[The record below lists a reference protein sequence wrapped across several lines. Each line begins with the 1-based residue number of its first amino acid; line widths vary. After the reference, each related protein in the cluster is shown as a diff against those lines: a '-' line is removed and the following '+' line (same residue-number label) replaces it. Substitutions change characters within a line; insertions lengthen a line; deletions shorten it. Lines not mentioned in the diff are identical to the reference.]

1 MKVFFSFILLFFAIF
16 IKAESIKVDGILD
29 EPEWENAFSINEFY
43 QTSPF
48 NLKKSKDETVAYIFS
63 NKDGIYV
70 GFINKQTNASMLS
83 KKTLRDE
90 MTSLSDKNSVNIDFD
105 GDGNKAYILAI
116 NLGDSYFDAIKI
128 KTGDFK
134 TDWDGDWIAKTKR
147 YDGYWVSEFYLPWNL
162 VLMNQ
167 PKGNKRKIKYSVAR
181 YRAKEQIW
189 VASSG
194 STASRPDFFEKLD
207 SLEIANYTKSR
218 LNFFPYVSSNQN
230 SITKFNDNKI
240 GAEIFYNSGT
250 GTQINATF
258 NPDFGQAESDDVV
271 INFSAQETFYSEK
284 RAFFNESQSLFN
296 INNYDRYSVMN
307 TRRIG
312 SAPSYDC
319 EEENDSVEC
328 EDVKKNYSD
337 IDYAIRYTQKK
348 GKTELGF
355 FTAQEHD
362 ESFSIG
368 RNFYAIRSRT
378 DFGNKTLGYM
388 MTHVDDDFN
397 NSTATVNVIDYVSV
411 KSDQLTYFT
420 DLLFSEK
427 NDDSKF
433 GYRSQFNFQPS
444 NFSFISGSVLYFDK
458 DFQLNDFGYLRRADW
473 IHVGLGGGRLKKIDF
488 QENSAI
494 DQFEFGFDLNYDS
507 DTVGNSNPLR
517 FDNKNA
523 IIFKDTSKLIF
534 EFGIKT
540 SGKNTT
546 ITRKNPDF
554 PFVKIKKKKN
564 ITLDF
569 EAINYKFW
577 TYDWRISF
585 EQGDKYN
592 SWDSNGYK
600 REFYKI
606 AGSYFPNDNLK
617 INLQYR
623 VRKENEWLIWSE
635 DNKFGLYDS
644 QQDTVSVGLNW
655 FSGNKHEVRLKSQ
668 FVALQA
674 DNPRSLV
681 SDKQGYLYNSNE
693 SLKPFT
699 QGVVSFQIRY
709 KYEIAPLSY
718 IYLVYSKGGSNFE
731 EDENYSKSEIFNQ
744 PWNNPSDEVYSIKFR
759 LKY

>member
-1 MKVFFSFILLFFAIF
+1 MKRFFLTTLLFSAIL
-16 IKAESIKVDGILD
+16 IKAESIVIDGILD
-29 EPEWENAFSINEFY
+29 EPEWANAFSISEFY

-48 NLKKSKDETVAYIFS
+48 NLQKSEGETLVYIFS
-63 NKDGIYV
+63 NEDGIYV
-70 GFINKQTNASMLS
+70 GFINKQSNSSMLS

-90 MTSLSDKNSVNIDFD
+90 MTSLSDKNSINIDFD

-116 NLGDSYFDAIKI
+116 NLGDSLFDAIKI

-147 YDGYWVSEFYLPWNL
+147 HDGYWVSEFYLPWNL

-167 PKGNKRKIKYSVAR
+167 PAGNKRTIKYSVLR
-181 YRAKEQIW
+181 YKANEQIW
-189 VASSG
+189 VSSTG
-194 STASRPDFFEKLD
+194 SMASRPDYFEKLD
-207 SLEIANYTKSR
+207 SLEIANYTKSK

-230 SITKFNDNKI
+230 SITKFEDNKI

-250 GTQINATF
+250 GKQINATF

-271 INFSAQETFYSEK
+271 INFSARETFYSEK
-284 RAFFNESQSLFN
+284 RAFFNENQSLFN
-296 INNYDRYSVMN
+296 INNYDRYTVMN

-312 SAPSYDC
+312 SAPSYKC
-319 EEENDSVEC
+319 SEEENIDEC
-328 EDVKKNYSD
+328 ENSKKNYSD
-337 IDYAIRYTQKK
+337 IDYALRYSQKT

-355 FTAQEHD
+355 FTARETD
-362 ESFSIG
+362 ESFSVG
-368 RNFYAIRSRT
+368 RNFYALRSRT
-378 DFGNKTLGYM
+378 DLGNKTLGYM
-388 MTHVDDDFN
+388 LTHVDDSFN
-397 NSTATVNVIDYVSV
+397 NKTASVSVIDYVNV

-427 NDDSKF
+427 DDDSRF
-433 GYRSQFNFQPS
+433 GYRSQFNYQPS
-444 NFSFISGSVLYFDK
+444 NFSYISGSILYFDEN
-458 DFQLNDFGYLRRADW
+458 FQLNDFGYLRRADW
-473 IHVGLGGGRLKKIDF
+473 IHIGLGGGLKQLNFSKESPINQIDINVDF
-488 QENSAI
+488 
-494 DQFEFGFDLNYDS
+494 NYDA
-507 DTVGNSNPLR
+507 DTNGNSNPIR
-517 FDNKNA
+517 IDQKNE
-523 IIFKDTSKLIF
+523 ITFKDTSKLKF
-534 EFGIKT
+534 DFGIKT

-569 EAINYKFW
+569 EAVNYKFW

-585 EQGDKYN
+585 EKGDKYN
-592 SWDSNGYK
+592 SWNSDGYK

-623 VRKENEWLIWSE
+623 VRKENEWLIWTE

-644 QQDTVSVGLNW
+644 EQDTVSIGLNW
-655 FSGNKHEVRLKSQ
+655 FSGNKHEIRLKSQ

-674 DNPRSLV
+674 DNPESLI
-681 SDKQGYLYNSNE
+681 SDNGGYLYDSDD
-693 SLKPFT
+693 LIKPFT
-699 QGVVSFQIRY
+699 QGVVSFQVRY

-718 IYLVYSKGGSNFE
+718 LYLVYSKGGTSYD
-731 EDENYSKSEIFNQ
+731 EDEDYSKSDIFNQ

>member
-1 MKVFFSFILLFFAIF
+1 MKRFFLTTLLFSTIL
-16 IKAESIKVDGILD
+16 IKAESIVIDGILD
-29 EPEWENAFSINEFY
+29 EPEWTNAYSISEFY

-48 NLKKSKDETVAYIFS
+48 NLQKSQGETLVYIFS
-63 NKDGIYV
+63 NEDGVYV
-70 GFINKQTNASMLS
+70 GFINKQSNSSMLS

-90 MTSLSDKNSVNIDFD
+90 MTSLSDKNSINIDFD
-105 GDGNKAYILAI
+105 GDGNKAYILAV
-116 NLGDSYFDAIKI
+116 NLGDSLFDAIKI
-128 KTGDFK
+128 KTGNFK

-147 YDGYWVSEFYLPWNL
+147 HDGYWVSEFYLPWNL

-167 PKGNKRKIKYSVAR
+167 PAGNKRTIKYSVLR
-181 YRAKEQIW
+181 YKAKEQIW
-189 VASSG
+189 VSSSG
-194 STASRPDFFEKLD
+194 SMANRPDFFEKLD
-207 SLEIANYTKSR
+207 SLEIANYTKSK

-230 SITKFNDNKI
+230 SITKFEDNKI

-250 GTQINATF
+250 GKQINATF

-284 RAFFNESQSLFN
+284 RAFFNENQSLFN
-296 INNYDRYSVMN
+296 INNYDRYTVMN

-312 SAPSYDC
+312 SAPSYKC
-319 EEENDSVEC
+319 SEEDNIDEC
-328 EDVKKNYSD
+328 ENSKKNYSD
-337 IDYAIRYTQKK
+337 IDYALRYSQKT

-355 FTAQEHD
+355 FAARETD
-362 ESFSIG
+362 ESFSVG
-368 RNFYAIRSRT
+368 RNFYALRSRT
-378 DFGNKTLGYM
+378 DLGNKTLGYM
-388 MTHVDDDFN
+388 LTHVDDSFN
-397 NSTATVNVIDYVSV
+397 NKTASVSVIDYVNV

-427 NDDSKF
+427 DDDSRF
-433 GYRSQFNFQPS
+433 GYRSQFNYQPS
-444 NFSFISGSVLYFDK
+444 NFSYISGSILYFDEN
-458 DFQLNDFGYLRRADW
+458 FQLNDFGYLKRADW
-473 IHVGLGGGRLKKIDF
+473 IHVGLGGGLKKINF
-488 QENSAI
+488 SKESPI
-494 DQFEFGFDLNYDS
+494 DQIDINVDFNYDA
-507 DTVGNSNPLR
+507 DTNGNSNPIR
-517 FDNKNA
+517 IDQKNE
-523 IIFKDTSKLIF
+523 ITFKDTSKLKF
-534 EFGIKT
+534 DFGIKT

-569 EAINYKFW
+569 EAVNYKFW

-585 EQGDKYN
+585 EKGDKYN
-592 SWDSNGYK
+592 SWNSDGYK

-623 VRKENEWLIWSE
+623 IRKENEWLIWTE

-644 QQDTVSVGLNW
+644 EQDTVSIGLNW
-655 FSGNKHEVRLKSQ
+655 FSGNKHEIRLKSQ
-668 FVALQA
+668 FIALQA
-674 DNPRSLV
+674 DNPQSLI
-681 SDKQGYLYNSNE
+681 SDSGGYLYDSDD
-693 SLKPFT
+693 LIKPFT
-699 QGVVSFQIRY
+699 QGVVSFQVRY

-718 IYLVYSKGGSNFE
+718 LYLVYSKGGTSYD
-731 EDENYSKSEIFNQ
+731 EDEDYSKSEIFNQ

>member
-1 MKVFFSFILLFFAIF
+1 MKRFFLTTLLFSTIL
-16 IKAESIKVDGILD
+16 IKAESIVIDGILD
-29 EPEWENAFSINEFY
+29 EPEWTNAFSINDFY

-48 NLKKSKDETVAYIFS
+48 NLQKSQGETLVYIFS
-63 NKDGIYV
+63 NEDGIYV
-70 GFINKQTNASMLS
+70 GFINKQSNSSMLS

-90 MTSLSDKNSVNIDFD
+90 MTSLSDKNSINIDFD
-105 GDGNKAYILAI
+105 GDGNKAYILSV
-116 NLGDSYFDAIKI
+116 NLGDSLFDAIKI

-134 TDWDGDWIAKTKR
+134 KDWDGDWIAKTKR
-147 YDGYWVSEFYLPWNL
+147 HYGYWVSEFYLPWNL

-167 PKGNKRKIKYSVAR
+167 PKGEKRTIKYSVLR
-181 YRAKEQIW
+181 YKAKEQIW
-189 VASSG
+189 VSSSG
-194 STASRPDFFEKLD
+194 SMASRPDYFEKLD
-207 SLEIANYTKSR
+207 SLEIANYTKSK

-230 SITKFNDNKI
+230 SVTKFDDNKI
-240 GAEIFYNSGT
+240 GAEIFYNTGT
-250 GTQINATF
+250 GKQINATF

-284 RAFFNESQSLFN
+284 RAFFNENQSLFN
-296 INNYDRYSVMN
+296 INNYDRYTVMN

-312 SAPSYDC
+312 SAPSYKC
-319 EEENDSVEC
+319 SEEDNIDEC
-328 EDVKKNYSD
+328 ENSKKNYSD
-337 IDYAIRYTQKK
+337 IDYAFRYSQKT

-355 FTAQEHD
+355 FAAREAD
-362 ESFSIG
+362 ESFSVG
-368 RNFYAIRSRT
+368 KNFYALRSRT

-388 MTHVDDDFN
+388 LTHVDDSFN
-397 NSTATVNVIDYVSV
+397 NSTATVNVIDYVNV

-427 NDDSKF
+427 EDDSRF
-433 GYRSQFNFQPS
+433 GYRSQFNYQPS
-444 NFSFISGSVLYFDK
+444 NFSYISGSILYFDEN
-458 DFQLNDFGYLRRADW
+458 FQLNDFGYLKRADW
-473 IHVGLGGGRLKKIDF
+473 IHIGLGGGFKQVNFSNESSINQIDM
-488 QENSAI
+488 N
-494 DQFEFGFDLNYDS
+494 FDFNYDS
-507 DTVGNSNPLR
+507 DTNGNSNPIR
-517 FDNKNA
+517 IDQKNE
-523 IIFKDTSKLIF
+523 ITFKDTSKLKF
-534 EFGIKT
+534 DFGIKT

-554 PFVKIKKKKN
+554 PFIKINKKKN

-569 EAINYKFW
+569 EAANYKFW

-585 EQGDKYN
+585 EKGDKYN
-592 SWDSNGYK
+592 SWNSEGYK

-623 VRKENEWLIWSE
+623 IRKENEWLIWTE

-644 QQDTVSVGLNW
+644 EQDTFSMGLNW
-655 FSGNKHEVRLKSQ
+655 FSGNKHEIRLKSQ

-674 DNPRSLV
+674 DNPQSLI
-681 SDKQGYLYNSNE
+681 SDNAGYLYE
-693 SLKPFT
+693 SDELIKPFA
-699 QGVVSFQIRY
+699 QGVVSFQVRY

-718 IYLVYSKGGSNFE
+718 LYLVYSKGGTSYD
-731 EDENYSKSEIFNQ
+731 EDEDYSKSEIFNQ

>member
-284 RAFFNESQSLFN
+284 RAFFNENQSLFN

-473 IHVGLGGGRLKKIDF
+473 IHVGLGGGSKKIDF

-523 IIFKDTSKLIF
+523 IIFKDTSKLKF

-681 SDKQGYLYNSNE
+681 SDKQGYLYDSNE

>member
-1 MKVFFSFILLFFAIF
+1 MKRFFLTTLLFSTILVE
-16 IKAESIKVDGILD
+16 AESMVIDGVLD
-29 EPEWENAFSINEFY
+29 EPEWANAFSISEFY

-48 NLKKSKDETVAYIFS
+48 NLQKSEGETLVYIFS
-63 NKDGIYV
+63 NEDGIYV
-70 GFINKQTNASMLS
+70 GFINKQSNSSMLS

-90 MTSLSDKNSVNIDFD
+90 MTSLSDKNSINIDFD
-105 GDGNKAYILAI
+105 GDGNKAYILAV
-116 NLGDSYFDAIKI
+116 NLGDSLFDAIKI

-147 YDGYWVSEFYLPWNL
+147 HDGYWVSEFYLPWNL

-167 PKGNKRKIKYSVAR
+167 PKGDKRTIKYSVLR
-181 YRAKEQIW
+181 YKAKEQIW
-189 VASSG
+189 VSSSG
-194 STASRPDFFEKLD
+194 SMASRPDYFEKLD
-207 SLEIANYTKSR
+207 SLEIANYTKSK

-230 SITKFNDNKI
+230 SVTKFDDNKI
-240 GAEIFYNSGT
+240 GAEIFYNTGT
-250 GTQINATF
+250 GKQINATF

-284 RAFFNESQSLFN
+284 RAFFNENQSLFN
-296 INNYDRYSVMN
+296 INNYDRYTVMN

-312 SAPSYDC
+312 SAPSYKC
-319 EEENDSVEC
+319 SEEDNIDEC
-328 EDVKKNYSD
+328 ENSKKNYSD
-337 IDYAIRYTQKK
+337 IDYAFRYSQKT

-355 FTAQEHD
+355 FAAREAD
-362 ESFSIG
+362 ESFSVG
-368 RNFYAIRSRT
+368 RNFYALRSRT
-378 DFGNKTLGYM
+378 DLGNKTLGYM
-388 MTHVDDDFN
+388 LTHVDDSFN
-397 NSTATVNVIDYVSV
+397 NKSASVSVIDYVNV

-427 NDDSKF
+427 DDDSRF
-433 GYRSQFNFQPS
+433 GYRSQFNYQPS
-444 NFSFISGSVLYFDK
+444 NFSYVSGSILYFDEN
-458 DFQLNDFGYLRRADW
+458 FQLNDFGYLRRADW
-473 IHVGLGGGRLKKIDF
+473 IHVGLGGGLKQINFSKESPVDQIDMNVDF
-488 QENSAI
+488 
-494 DQFEFGFDLNYDS
+494 NYDA
-507 DTVGNSNPLR
+507 DTNGNSNPIR
-517 FDNKNA
+517 IDQKNE
-523 IIFKDTSKLIF
+523 ITFKDTSKLKF
-534 EFGIKT
+534 DFGIKT

-554 PFVKIKKKKN
+554 PFIKINKKKN

-569 EAINYKFW
+569 EAANYKFW

-585 EQGDKYN
+585 EKGDKYN
-592 SWDSNGYK
+592 SWNSEGYK

-623 VRKENEWLIWSE
+623 IRKENEWLIWTE

-644 QQDTVSVGLNW
+644 EQDTFSMGLNW
-655 FSGNKHEVRLKSQ
+655 FSGNKHEIRLKSQ

-674 DNPRSLV
+674 DNPQSLI
-681 SDKQGYLYNSNE
+681 SDNAGYLYE
-693 SLKPFT
+693 SDELIKPFA
-699 QGVVSFQIRY
+699 QGVVSFQVRY

-718 IYLVYSKGGSNFE
+718 LYLVYSKGGTSYD
-731 EDENYSKSEIFNQ
+731 EDEDYSKSEIFNQ

>member
-1 MKVFFSFILLFFAIF
+1 MKRFFLTTLLFSTILM
-16 IKAESIKVDGILD
+16 KAESMVIDGVLD
-29 EPEWENAFSINEFY
+29 EPEWANAFSISEFY

-48 NLKKSKDETVAYIFS
+48 NLQKSQGETLVYIFS
-63 NKDGIYV
+63 NEDGIYV
-70 GFINKQTNASMLS
+70 GFINKQSNSSMLS

-90 MTSLSDKNSVNIDFD
+90 MTSLSDKNSINIDFD
-105 GDGNKAYILAI
+105 GDGNKAYILAV
-116 NLGDSYFDAIKI
+116 NLGDSLFDAIKI

-134 TDWDGDWIAKTKR
+134 TDWDGDWIAKTKKH
-147 YDGYWVSEFYLPWNL
+147 DGYWVSEFYLPWNL

-167 PKGNKRKIKYSVAR
+167 PAGNKRTIKYSVLR
-181 YRAKEQIW
+181 YKAKEQIW
-189 VASSG
+189 VSSSG
-194 STASRPDFFEKLD
+194 SMASRPDYFEKLD
-207 SLEIANYTKSR
+207 SLEIANYTKSK

-230 SITKFNDNKI
+230 SITKFEDNKI

-250 GTQINATF
+250 GKQINATF

-284 RAFFNESQSLFN
+284 RAFFNENQSLFN
-296 INNYDRYSVMN
+296 INNYDRYTVMN

-312 SAPSYDC
+312 SAPSYKC
-319 EEENDSVEC
+319 SEEDNIDEC
-328 EDVKKNYSD
+328 ENSKKNYSD
-337 IDYAIRYTQKK
+337 IDYALRYSQKT

-355 FTAQEHD
+355 FAARETD

-368 RNFYAIRSRT
+368 RNFYALRSRI
-378 DFGNKTLGYM
+378 DLGNKTLGYM
-388 MTHVDDDFN
+388 LTHVDDSFN
-397 NSTATVNVIDYVSV
+397 NKTASVSVIDYVNV

-427 NDDSKF
+427 DDDSRF
-433 GYRSQFNFQPS
+433 GYRSQFNYQPS
-444 NFSFISGSVLYFDK
+444 NFSYISGSILYFDEN
-458 DFQLNDFGYLRRADW
+458 FQLNDFGYLRRADW
-473 IHVGLGGGRLKKIDF
+473 IHVGLGGGLKQINFSKESPINQIDINVDF
-488 QENSAI
+488 
-494 DQFEFGFDLNYDS
+494 NYDA
-507 DTVGNSNPLR
+507 DTNGNSNPIR
-517 FDNKNA
+517 IDQKNE
-523 IIFKDTSKLIF
+523 ITFKDTSKLKF
-534 EFGIKT
+534 DFGIKT

-569 EAINYKFW
+569 EAVNYKFW

-585 EQGDKYN
+585 EKGDKYN
-592 SWDSNGYK
+592 SWNSDGYK

-623 VRKENEWLIWSE
+623 IRKENEWLIWTE

-644 QQDTVSVGLNW
+644 EQDTVSIGLNW
-655 FSGNKHEVRLKSQ
+655 FSGNKHEIRLKSQ

-674 DNPRSLV
+674 DNPQSLI
-681 SDKQGYLYNSNE
+681 SDNGGYLYDSDD
-693 SLKPFT
+693 LIKPFT
-699 QGVVSFQIRY
+699 QGVVSFQVRY

-718 IYLVYSKGGSNFE
+718 LYLVYSKGGTSYD
-731 EDENYSKSEIFNQ
+731 EDEDYSKSEIFNQ

>member
-1 MKVFFSFILLFFAIF
+1 MKRFFLTTLLFSTIL
-16 IKAESIKVDGILD
+16 IKAESIVIDGILD
-29 EPEWENAFSINEFY
+29 EPEWTNAYSISEFY

-48 NLKKSKDETVAYIFS
+48 NLQKSQDETLVYIFS
-63 NKDGIYV
+63 NEDGIYV
-70 GFINKQTNASMLS
+70 GFINKQSNSSMLS

-90 MTSLSDKNSVNIDFD
+90 MTSLSDKNSINIDFD
-105 GDGNKAYILAI
+105 GDGNKAYILAV
-116 NLGDSYFDAIKI
+116 NLGDSLFDAIKI

-147 YDGYWVSEFYLPWNL
+147 HDGYWVSEFYLPWNL

-167 PKGNKRKIKYSVAR
+167 PAGDKRTIKYSVLR
-181 YRAKEQIW
+181 YKAKEQIW
-189 VASSG
+189 VSSSG
-194 STASRPDFFEKLD
+194 SMASRPDYFEKLD
-207 SLEIANYTKSR
+207 SLEIANYTKSK

-230 SITKFNDNKI
+230 SVTKFEDNKI

-250 GTQINATF
+250 GKQINATF

-284 RAFFNESQSLFN
+284 RAFFNENQSLFN
-296 INNYDRYSVMN
+296 INNYDRYTVMN

-312 SAPSYDC
+312 SAPSYKC
-319 EEENDSVEC
+319 SEEENIDEC
-328 EDVKKNYSD
+328 ENSKKNYSD
-337 IDYAIRYTQKK
+337 IDYALRYSQKT

-355 FTAQEHD
+355 FTAREAD
-362 ESFSIG
+362 EPFSVG
-368 RNFYAIRSRT
+368 RNFYALRSRT

-388 MTHVDDDFN
+388 LTHVDDSFN
-397 NSTATVNVIDYVSV
+397 NSSATVNVIDYVNV

-427 NDDSKF
+427 DDDSRF
-433 GYRSQFNFQPS
+433 GYRSQFNYQPS
-444 NFSFISGSVLYFDK
+444 NFSYISGSILYFDEN
-458 DFQLNDFGYLRRADW
+458 FQLNDFGYLRRADW
-473 IHVGLGGGRLKKIDF
+473 IHVGLGGGLKQINFSKESPVDQIDMNVDF
-488 QENSAI
+488 
-494 DQFEFGFDLNYDS
+494 NYDA
-507 DTVGNSNPLR
+507 DTNGNSNPIR
-517 FDNKNA
+517 IDQKNE
-523 IIFKDTSKLIF
+523 ITFKDTSKLKF
-534 EFGIKT
+534 DFGIKT

-569 EAINYKFW
+569 EAVNYKFW

-585 EQGDKYN
+585 EKGDKYN
-592 SWDSNGYK
+592 SWNSDGYK

-623 VRKENEWLIWSE
+623 IRKENEWLIWTE

-644 QQDTVSVGLNW
+644 EQDTVSIGLNW
-655 FSGNKHEVRLKSQ
+655 FSGNKHEIRLKSQ

-674 DNPRSLV
+674 DNPQSLI
-681 SDKQGYLYNSNE
+681 SDSGGYLYDSDD
-693 SLKPFT
+693 LIKPFT
-699 QGVVSFQIRY
+699 QGVVSFQVRY

-718 IYLVYSKGGSNFE
+718 LYLVYSKGGTSYD
-731 EDENYSKSEIFNQ
+731 EDEDYSKSEIFNQ

>member
-271 INFSAQETFYSEK
+271 INFSSQETFYSEK

-523 IIFKDTSKLIF
+523 IIFKDTSKLKF

-681 SDKQGYLYNSNE
+681 SDKQGYLYDSNE

>member
-70 GFINKQTNASMLS
+70 GFINKQSNTSMLS

-90 MTSLSDKNSVNIDFD
+90 ITSLSDKNSINIDFD

-284 RAFFNESQSLFN
+284 RAFFNENQSLFN

-473 IHVGLGGGRLKKIDF
+473 IHVGLGGGSKKIDF

-523 IIFKDTSKLIF
+523 IIFKDTSKLKF

-681 SDKQGYLYNSNE
+681 SDKQGYLYDSNE

>member
-1 MKVFFSFILLFFAIF
+1 MKRFFLTTLLFSAIL
-16 IKAESIKVDGILD
+16 IKAESIVIDGILD
-29 EPEWENAFSINEFY
+29 EPEWANAFSISEFY

-48 NLKKSKDETVAYIFS
+48 NLQKSEGETLVYIFS
-63 NKDGIYV
+63 NEDGIYV
-70 GFINKQTNASMLS
+70 GFINKQSNSSMLS

-90 MTSLSDKNSVNIDFD
+90 MTSLSDKNSINIDFD
-105 GDGNKAYILAI
+105 GDGNKAYILAV
-116 NLGDSYFDAIKI
+116 NLGDSLFDAIKI

-134 TDWDGDWIAKTKR
+134 TDWDGDWVAKTKKH
-147 YDGYWVSEFYLPWNL
+147 DGYWVSEFYLPWNL

-167 PKGNKRKIKYSVAR
+167 PKGNKRTIKYSVLR
-181 YRAKEQIW
+181 YKAKEQIW
-189 VASSG
+189 VSSSG
-194 STASRPDFFEKLD
+194 SMASRPDYFEKLD
-207 SLEIANYTKSR
+207 SLEIANYTKSK

-230 SITKFNDNKI
+230 SITKFEDNKI

-250 GTQINATF
+250 GKQINATF

-271 INFSAQETFYSEK
+271 INFSARETFYSEK
-284 RAFFNESQSLFN
+284 RAFFNENQSLFN
-296 INNYDRYSVMN
+296 INNYDRYAVMN

-312 SAPSYDC
+312 SAPSYKC
-319 EEENDSVEC
+319 SEEENIDEC
-328 EDVKKNYSD
+328 ENSKKNYSD
-337 IDYAIRYTQKK
+337 IDYALRYSQKT

-355 FTAQEHD
+355 FTARETD
-362 ESFSIG
+362 ESFSVG
-368 RNFYAIRSRT
+368 RNFYALRSRT
-378 DFGNKTLGYM
+378 DLGNKTLGYM
-388 MTHVDDDFN
+388 LTHVDDSFN
-397 NSTATVNVIDYVSV
+397 NKTASVSVIDYVNV

-427 NDDSKF
+427 DDDSRF
-433 GYRSQFNFQPS
+433 GYRSQFNYQPS
-444 NFSFISGSVLYFDK
+444 NFSYISGSILYFDEN
-458 DFQLNDFGYLRRADW
+458 FQLNDFGYLRRADW
-473 IHVGLGGGRLKKIDF
+473 IHIGLGGGLKQINFSKESPINQIDINVDF
-488 QENSAI
+488 
-494 DQFEFGFDLNYDS
+494 NYDA
-507 DTVGNSNPLR
+507 DTNGNSNPIR
-517 FDNKNA
+517 IDQKNE
-523 IIFKDTSKLIF
+523 ITFKDTSKLKF
-534 EFGIKT
+534 DFGIKT

-569 EAINYKFW
+569 EAVNYKFW

-585 EQGDKYN
+585 EKGDKYN
-592 SWDSNGYK
+592 SWNSDGYK

-623 VRKENEWLIWSE
+623 VRKENEWLIWTE

-644 QQDTVSVGLNW
+644 EQDTVSIGLNW
-655 FSGNKHEVRLKSQ
+655 FSGNRHEIRLKSQ

-674 DNPRSLV
+674 DNPQSLI
-681 SDKQGYLYNSNE
+681 SDNGGYLYDSDD
-693 SLKPFT
+693 LIKPFT
-699 QGVVSFQIRY
+699 QGVVSFQVRY

-718 IYLVYSKGGSNFE
+718 LYLVYSKGGTSYD
-731 EDENYSKSEIFNQ
+731 EDEDYSKSDIFNQ

>member
-1 MKVFFSFILLFFAIF
+1 MKRFFLTTLLFSTILVE
-16 IKAESIKVDGILD
+16 AESIVIDGVLD
-29 EPEWENAFSINEFY
+29 EPEWANAFSISEFY

-48 NLKKSKDETVAYIFS
+48 NLQKSEGETLVYIFS
-63 NKDGIYV
+63 NEDGIYV
-70 GFINKQTNASMLS
+70 GFINKQSNSSMLS

-90 MTSLSDKNSVNIDFD
+90 MTSLSDKNSINIDFD
-105 GDGNKAYILAI
+105 GDGNKAYILAV
-116 NLGDSYFDAIKI
+116 NLGDSLFDAIKI

-167 PKGNKRKIKYSVAR
+167 PKGDKRTIKYSVLR
-181 YRAKEQIW
+181 YKAKEQIW
-189 VASSG
+189 VSSSG
-194 STASRPDFFEKLD
+194 SMASRPDYFEKLD
-207 SLEIANYTKSR
+207 SLEIANYTKSK
-218 LNFFPYVSSNQN
+218 LNFFPYVSSNHN
-230 SITKFNDNKI
+230 SVTKFEDNKI
-240 GAEIFYNSGT
+240 GAEVFYNSGT
-250 GTQINATF
+250 GKQINATF

-284 RAFFNESQSLFN
+284 RAFFNENQSLFN

-312 SAPSYDC
+312 SAPGYRCS
-319 EEENDSVEC
+319 EEEDIDEC
-328 EDVKKNYSD
+328 ENSKKNYSD
-337 IDYAIRYTQKK
+337 IDYALRYSQKT

-355 FTAQEHD
+355 FAARETD
-362 ESFSIG
+362 ESFSAG
-368 RNFYAIRSRT
+368 RSFYALRTRT
-378 DFGNKTLGYM
+378 DLGNKTIGYM
-388 MTHVDDDFN
+388 LTHVDDSFN
-397 NSTATVNVIDYVSV
+397 NKTASVNVIDYVNV

-427 NDDSKF
+427 DDDSRF
-433 GYRSQFNFQPS
+433 GYRSQFNYQPS
-444 NFSFISGSVLYFDK
+444 NFSYLSGSILYFDEN
-458 DFQLNDFGYLRRADW
+458 FQLNDFGYLRRADW
-473 IHVGLGGGRLKKIDF
+473 IHIGLGGGFKQIDF
-488 QENSAI
+488 SKDSPVNQI
-494 DQFEFGFDLNYDS
+494 DINFDFNYDS
-507 DTVGNSNPLR
+507 DTNGNSNPIR
-517 FDNKNA
+517 IDQKNE
-523 IIFKDTSKLIF
+523 ITFKDTSKLKF
-534 EFGIKT
+534 DFGIKT

-554 PFVKIKKKKN
+554 PFVKIKNKKN

-569 EAINYKFW
+569 EAVNYKFW
-577 TYDWRISF
+577 TYDWRMSF
-585 EQGDKYN
+585 EKGEKYN
-592 SWDSNGYK
+592 SWNSDGYK

-623 VRKENEWLIWSE
+623 IRKENEWLIWTE

-644 QQDTVSVGLNW
+644 EQDTVSIGLNW
-655 FSGNKHEVRLKSQ
+655 FSGNKHEIRLKSQ

-674 DNPRSLV
+674 DNPQSLI
-681 SDKQGYLYNSNE
+681 SDNGGYLYE
-693 SLKPFT
+693 SDDLVKPFT
-699 QGVVSFQIRY
+699 QGVVSFQVRY

-718 IYLVYSKGGSNFE
+718 LYLVYSKGGTNYD
-731 EDENYSKSEIFNQ
+731 EDEKFSKSEIFNQ

>member
-250 GTQINATF
+250 GTQINTTF

-284 RAFFNESQSLFN
+284 RAFFNENQSLFN

-473 IHVGLGGGRLKKIDF
+473 IHVGLGGGSKKIDF

-523 IIFKDTSKLIF
+523 IIFKDTSKLKF

-681 SDKQGYLYNSNE
+681 SDKQGYLYDSNE

>member
-1 MKVFFSFILLFFAIF
+1 MKRFFLTTLLFSTIL
-16 IKAESIKVDGILD
+16 IKAESIVIDGILD
-29 EPEWENAFSINEFY
+29 EPEWTNAYSISEFY

-48 NLKKSKDETVAYIFS
+48 NLQKSQDETLVYIFS
-63 NKDGIYV
+63 NEDGIYV
-70 GFINKQTNASMLS
+70 GFINKQSNSSMLS

-90 MTSLSDKNSVNIDFD
+90 MTSLSDKNSINIDFD
-105 GDGNKAYILAI
+105 GDGNKAYILAV
-116 NLGDSYFDAIKI
+116 NLGDSLFDAIKI

-147 YDGYWVSEFYLPWNL
+147 HDGYWVSEFYLPWNL

-167 PKGNKRKIKYSVAR
+167 PAGDKRTIKYSVLR
-181 YRAKEQIW
+181 YKAKEQIW
-189 VASSG
+189 VSSSG
-194 STASRPDFFEKLD
+194 SMASRPDYFEKLD
-207 SLEIANYTKSR
+207 SLEIANYTKSK

-230 SITKFNDNKI
+230 SVTKFDDNKI

-250 GTQINATF
+250 GKQINATF

-271 INFSAQETFYSEK
+271 INFSARETFYSEK
-284 RAFFNESQSLFN
+284 RAFFNENQSLFN
-296 INNYDRYSVMN
+296 INNYDRYTVMN

-312 SAPSYDC
+312 SAPSYKC
-319 EEENDSVEC
+319 SEEDNIDEC
-328 EDVKKNYSD
+328 ENSKKNYSD
-337 IDYAIRYTQKK
+337 IDYALRYSQKT

-355 FTAQEHD
+355 FTARETD
-362 ESFSIG
+362 ESFSVG
-368 RNFYAIRSRT
+368 RNFYALRSRT
-378 DFGNKTLGYM
+378 DLGNKTLGYM
-388 MTHVDDDFN
+388 LTHVDDSFN
-397 NSTATVNVIDYVSV
+397 NKTASVSVIDYVNV

-427 NDDSKF
+427 DDDSRF
-433 GYRSQFNFQPS
+433 GYRSQFNYQPS
-444 NFSFISGSVLYFDK
+444 NFSYISGSILYFDEN
-458 DFQLNDFGYLRRADW
+458 FQLNDFGYLRRADW
-473 IHVGLGGGRLKKIDF
+473 IHVGLGGGLKQINFSKESPVDQIDMNVDF
-488 QENSAI
+488 
-494 DQFEFGFDLNYDS
+494 NYDA
-507 DTVGNSNPLR
+507 DTNGNSNPIR
-517 FDNKNA
+517 IDQKNE
-523 IIFKDTSKLIF
+523 ITFKDTSKLKF
-534 EFGIKT
+534 DFGIKT

-569 EAINYKFW
+569 EAVNYKFW

-585 EQGDKYN
+585 EKGDKYN
-592 SWDSNGYK
+592 SWNSDGYK

-623 VRKENEWLIWSE
+623 IRKENEWLIWTE

-644 QQDTVSVGLNW
+644 EQDTVSIGLNW
-655 FSGNKHEVRLKSQ
+655 FSGNKHEIRLKSQ

-674 DNPRSLV
+674 DNPQSLI
-681 SDKQGYLYNSNE
+681 SDSGGYLYDSDD
-693 SLKPFT
+693 LIKPFT
-699 QGVVSFQIRY
+699 QGVVSFQVRY

-718 IYLVYSKGGSNFE
+718 LYLVYSKGGTSYD
-731 EDENYSKSEIFNQ
+731 EDEDYSKSDIFNQ

>member
-70 GFINKQTNASMLS
+70 GFINKQSNASMLS

-284 RAFFNESQSLFN
+284 RAFFNENQSLFN

-473 IHVGLGGGRLKKIDF
+473 IHVGLGGGSKKIDF

-507 DTVGNSNPLR
+507 DTGGNSNPLR

-523 IIFKDTSKLIF
+523 IIFKDTSKLKF

-623 VRKENEWLIWSE
+623 IRKENEWLIWSE

-644 QQDTVSVGLNW
+644 QQDTVSFGLNW

-681 SDKQGYLYNSNE
+681 SDKQGYLYDSNE

>member
-1 MKVFFSFILLFFAIF
+1 MKRFFLTTLLFSTIL
-16 IKAESIKVDGILD
+16 IKAESIVIDGILD
-29 EPEWENAFSINEFY
+29 EPEWTNAYSISEFY

-48 NLKKSKDETVAYIFS
+48 NLQKSQDETLVYIFS
-63 NKDGIYV
+63 NEDGIYV
-70 GFINKQTNASMLS
+70 GFINKQSNSSMLS

-90 MTSLSDKNSVNIDFD
+90 MTSLSDKNSINIDFD
-105 GDGNKAYILAI
+105 GDGNKAYILAV
-116 NLGDSYFDAIKI
+116 NLGDSLFDAIKI

-147 YDGYWVSEFYLPWNL
+147 HDGYWVSEFYLPWNL

-167 PKGNKRKIKYSVAR
+167 PAGDKRTIKYSVLR
-181 YRAKEQIW
+181 YKAKEQIW
-189 VASSG
+189 VSSTG
-194 STASRPDFFEKLD
+194 SIASRPDYFEKLD
-207 SLEIANYTKSR
+207 SLEIANYTKSK

-230 SITKFNDNKI
+230 SVTKFEDNKI

-250 GTQINATF
+250 GKQINATI

-284 RAFFNESQSLFN
+284 RAFFNENQSLFN
-296 INNYDRYSVMN
+296 INNYDRYTVMN

-312 SAPSYDC
+312 SAPSYKC
-319 EEENDSVEC
+319 SEEENIDEC
-328 EDVKKNYSD
+328 ENSKKNYSD
-337 IDYAIRYTQKK
+337 IDYALRYSQKT

-355 FTAQEHD
+355 FTAREAD
-362 ESFSIG
+362 ESFSVG
-368 RNFYAIRSRT
+368 RNFYALRSRT

-388 MTHVDDDFN
+388 LTHVDDSFN
-397 NSTATVNVIDYVSV
+397 NSTATVNVIDYVNV

-427 NDDSKF
+427 DDDSRF
-433 GYRSQFNFQPS
+433 GYRSQFNYQPS
-444 NFSFISGSVLYFDK
+444 NFSYISGSILYFDEN
-458 DFQLNDFGYLRRADW
+458 FQLNDFGYLRRADW
-473 IHVGLGGGRLKKIDF
+473 IHVGLGGGLKQINFSKESPVDQIDMNVDF
-488 QENSAI
+488 
-494 DQFEFGFDLNYDS
+494 NYDA
-507 DTVGNSNPLR
+507 DTNGNSNPIR
-517 FDNKNA
+517 IDQKNE
-523 IIFKDTSKLIF
+523 ITFKDTSKLKF
-534 EFGIKT
+534 DFGIKT

-569 EAINYKFW
+569 EAVNYKFW

-585 EQGDKYN
+585 EKGDKYN
-592 SWDSNGYK
+592 SWNSDGYK

-623 VRKENEWLIWSE
+623 IRKENEWLIWTE

-644 QQDTVSVGLNW
+644 EQDTVSIGLNW
-655 FSGNKHEVRLKSQ
+655 FSGNKHEIRLKSQ

-674 DNPRSLV
+674 DNPQSLI
-681 SDKQGYLYNSNE
+681 SDSGGYLYDSDD
-693 SLKPFT
+693 LIKPFT
-699 QGVVSFQIRY
+699 QGVVSFQVRY

-718 IYLVYSKGGSNFE
+718 LYLVYSKGGTSYD
-731 EDENYSKSEIFNQ
+731 EDEDYSKSEIFNQ

>member
-1 MKVFFSFILLFFAIF
+1 MKRFFLTTLLFSAIL
-16 IKAESIKVDGILD
+16 IKAESIVIDGILD
-29 EPEWENAFSINEFY
+29 EPEWANAFSISEFY

-48 NLKKSKDETVAYIFS
+48 NLQKSEGETLVYIFS
-63 NKDGIYV
+63 NEDGIYV
-70 GFINKQTNASMLS
+70 GFINKQSNSSMLS

-90 MTSLSDKNSVNIDFD
+90 MTSLSDKNSINIDFD
-105 GDGNKAYILAI
+105 GDGNKAYILAV
-116 NLGDSYFDAIKI
+116 NLGDSLFDAIKI

-147 YDGYWVSEFYLPWNL
+147 HDGYWVSEFYLPWNL

-167 PKGNKRKIKYSVAR
+167 PAGNKRTIKYSVLR
-181 YRAKEQIW
+181 YKANEQIW
-189 VASSG
+189 VSSTG
-194 STASRPDFFEKLD
+194 SMASRPDYFEKLD
-207 SLEIANYTKSR
+207 SLEIANYTKSK

-230 SITKFNDNKI
+230 SITKFEDNKI

-250 GTQINATF
+250 GKQINATF

-271 INFSAQETFYSEK
+271 INFSARETFYSEK
-284 RAFFNESQSLFN
+284 RAFFNENQSLFN
-296 INNYDRYSVMN
+296 INNYDRYAVMN

-312 SAPSYDC
+312 SAPSYKC
-319 EEENDSVEC
+319 SEEENIDEC
-328 EDVKKNYSD
+328 ENSKKNYSD
-337 IDYAIRYTQKK
+337 IDYALRYSQKT

-355 FTAQEHD
+355 FTARETD
-362 ESFSIG
+362 ESFSVG
-368 RNFYAIRSRT
+368 RNFYALRSRT
-378 DFGNKTLGYM
+378 DLGNKTLGYM
-388 MTHVDDDFN
+388 LTHVDDSFN
-397 NSTATVNVIDYVSV
+397 NKTASVSVIDYVNV

-427 NDDSKF
+427 DDDSRF
-433 GYRSQFNFQPS
+433 GYRSQFNYQPS
-444 NFSFISGSVLYFDK
+444 NFSYISGSILYFDEN
-458 DFQLNDFGYLRRADW
+458 FQLNDFGYLRRADW
-473 IHVGLGGGRLKKIDF
+473 IHIGLGGGLKQINFSKESPINQIDINVDF
-488 QENSAI
+488 
-494 DQFEFGFDLNYDS
+494 NYDA
-507 DTVGNSNPLR
+507 DTNGNSNPIR
-517 FDNKNA
+517 IDQKNE
-523 IIFKDTSKLIF
+523 ITFKDTSKLKF
-534 EFGIKT
+534 DFGIKT

-569 EAINYKFW
+569 EAVNYKFW

-585 EQGDKYN
+585 EKGDKYN
-592 SWDSNGYK
+592 SWNSDGYK

-623 VRKENEWLIWSE
+623 VRKENEWLIWTE

-644 QQDTVSVGLNW
+644 EQDTVSIGLNW
-655 FSGNKHEVRLKSQ
+655 FSGNKHEIRLKSQ

-674 DNPRSLV
+674 DNPQSLI
-681 SDKQGYLYNSNE
+681 SDNGGYLYDSDD
-693 SLKPFT
+693 LIKPFT
-699 QGVVSFQIRY
+699 QGVVSFQVRY

-718 IYLVYSKGGSNFE
+718 LYLVYSKGGTSYD
-731 EDENYSKSEIFNQ
+731 EDEDYSKSEIFNQ

>member
-63 NKDGIYV
+63 NKDGIYL

-128 KTGDFK
+128 KAGDFK

-147 YDGYWVSEFYLPWNL
+147 YDGYWVSEFYFPWNL

-284 RAFFNESQSLFN
+284 RAFFNENQSLFN

-473 IHVGLGGGRLKKIDF
+473 IHVGLGGGSKKIDF

-523 IIFKDTSKLIF
+523 IIFKDTSKLKF

-681 SDKQGYLYNSNE
+681 SDKQGYLYDSNE

>member
-147 YDGYWVSEFYLPWNL
+147 YDGYWVSEFYFPWNL

-284 RAFFNESQSLFN
+284 RAFFNENQSLFN

-473 IHVGLGGGRLKKIDF
+473 IHVGLGGGSKKIDF

-507 DTVGNSNPLR
+507 DTGGNSNPLR

-523 IIFKDTSKLIF
+523 IIFKDTSKLKF

-674 DNPRSLV
+674 DNPKSLV
-681 SDKQGYLYNSNE
+681 SDKQGYLYDSNE

>member
-70 GFINKQTNASMLS
+70 GFINKQSNASMLS

-128 KTGDFK
+128 KAGDFK

-147 YDGYWVSEFYLPWNL
+147 YDGYWVSEFYFPWNL

-250 GTQINATF
+250 GTQINTTF

-284 RAFFNESQSLFN
+284 RAFFNENQSLFN

-473 IHVGLGGGRLKKIDF
+473 IHVGLGGGSKKIDF

-523 IIFKDTSKLIF
+523 IIFKDTSKLKF

-681 SDKQGYLYNSNE
+681 SDKQGYLYDSNE

>member
-1 MKVFFSFILLFFAIF
+1 MKRFSLTTLLFLTIL
-16 IKAESIKVDGILD
+16 IKAESIVIDGILD
-29 EPEWENAFSINEFY
+29 EPEWANAFSISEFY

-48 NLKKSKDETVAYIFS
+48 NLQKSEGETLAYIFS

-70 GFINKQTNASMLS
+70 GFINKQSNTSMLS

-90 MTSLSDKNSVNIDFD
+90 MTSLSDKNSINIDFD
-105 GDGNKAYILAI
+105 GDGNKAYILAV
-116 NLGDSYFDAIKI
+116 NLGDSLFDAIKI

-147 YDGYWVSEFYLPWNL
+147 HDGYWVSEFYLPWNL

-167 PKGNKRKIKYSVAR
+167 PKGDKRTIKYSVLR
-181 YRAKEQIW
+181 YKAKEQIW
-189 VASSG
+189 VSSSG
-194 STASRPDFFEKLD
+194 SMASRPDYFEKLE
-207 SLEIANYTKSR
+207 SLEIANYTKSK

-230 SITKFNDNKI
+230 SVTKFDDNKI

-250 GTQINATF
+250 GRQINATF

-271 INFSAQETFYSEK
+271 INFSARETFYSEK
-284 RAFFNESQSLFN
+284 RAFFNENQSLFN

-312 SAPSYDC
+312 SAPSYKC
-319 EEENDSVEC
+319 SEEENIDEC
-328 EDVKKNYSD
+328 ENSKKNYSD
-337 IDYAIRYTQKK
+337 IDYALRYSQKT

-355 FTAQEHD
+355 FTARETD
-362 ESFSIG
+362 ESFSVG
-368 RNFYAIRSRT
+368 RNFYALRSRT
-378 DFGNKTLGYM
+378 DLGDKTLGYM
-388 MTHVDDDFN
+388 LTHVDDNFN
-397 NSTATVNVIDYVSV
+397 NKTATVNVIDYVNV

-420 DLLFSEK
+420 DLLLAEK
-427 NDDSKF
+427 DNDSRF
-433 GYRSQFNFQPS
+433 GYRSQFNYQPS
-444 NFSFISGSVLYFDK
+444 NFSYISGSFLYFDEN
-458 DFQLNDFGYLRRADW
+458 FQLNDFGYLRRADW
-473 IHVGLGGGRLKKIDF
+473 IHIGLGGGFKQVNFSNESPVNQIDMNVDF
-488 QENSAI
+488 
-494 DQFEFGFDLNYDS
+494 NYDS
-507 DTVGNSNPLR
+507 DTNGNSNPIR
-517 FDNKNA
+517 IDQKNE
-523 IIFKDTSKLIF
+523 ITFKDTSKLKF
-534 EFGIKT
+534 DFGIKT

-554 PFVKIKKKKN
+554 PFIKIKKKKN

-569 EAINYKFW
+569 EAVNYKFW

-585 EQGDKYN
+585 EKGDKYN
-592 SWDSNGYK
+592 SWNSDGYK

-623 VRKENEWLIWSE
+623 VRKENEWLIWTE

-644 QQDTVSVGLNW
+644 EQDTVSIGLNW
-655 FSGNKHEVRLKSQ
+655 FSGNKHEIRLKSQ

-674 DNPRSLV
+674 DNPQSLI
-681 SDKQGYLYNSNE
+681 SDNGGYLYE
-693 SLKPFT
+693 SDDLIKPFT
-699 QGVVSFQIRY
+699 QGVVSFQVRY

-718 IYLVYSKGGSNFE
+718 LYLVYSKGGTSYD
-731 EDENYSKSEIFNQ
+731 EDEDYSKSEIFNQ